1 MKHKK
6 NYLIALLVAVAVFGV
21 TVAAEEK
28 YTAAFQLFLPNVM
41 RSEIT
46 PGAETPDPCIIPPYP
61 AATGVVC
68 PTYDP
73 YPAPG
78 TPEPSVTPGPGR
90 EKVFLPWVRK

>member
-1 MKHKK
+1 MKRKTI
-6 NYLIALLVAVAVFGV
+6 YLITLLVAVAVLGI
-21 TVAAEEK
+21 
-28 YTAAFQLFLPNVM
+28 TATAGESASTMLLFLPEVL
-41 RSEIT
+41 RSEVT

-78 TPEPSVTPGPGR
+78 TPEPSVTPDPGR

>member
-6 NYLIALLVAVAVFGV
+6 NYLIALLVVVAVLGI
-21 TVAAEEK
+21 
-28 YTAAFQLFLPNVM
+28 TATAGESAIQFQLFLPNVM
-41 RSEIT
+41 RSELT

-78 TPEPSVTPGPGR
+78 TPEPSVTPGPDG
-90 EKVFLPWVRK
+90 KIVFLPLVRK